1 MLLSSVLCSND
12 ISMSESFVSTVFNF
26 GVWKTYVE
34 SSDILIFDE
43 TSESSDSPVLLVINC
58 KLFLT

>member
-1 MLLSSVLCSND
+1 
-12 ISMSESFVSTVFNF
+12 MSESFVSTVFNF